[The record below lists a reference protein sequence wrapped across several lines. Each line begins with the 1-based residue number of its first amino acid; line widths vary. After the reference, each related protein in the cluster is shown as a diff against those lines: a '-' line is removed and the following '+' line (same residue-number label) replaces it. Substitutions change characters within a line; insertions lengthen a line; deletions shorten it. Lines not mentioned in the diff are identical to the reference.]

1 MSRTVRVIVLNTDET
16 VAADLRSELLGIDGV
31 KIVAEIEE
39 PALLMQ
45 AVDTFPAEVLL
56 VHLDPNPAGLMDVV
70 APLIE
75 ARKEQIAAIAMT
87 EDRDAELVMR
97 AMRAGMRE
105 FLWKPVAP
113 EQLAE
118 ILHRLGTQAATES
131 GRRVGRLISVVGA
144 GGGQGA
150 TQLATNLA
158 VELAQLEGADDR
170 SGKPRVAVV
179 DMDFRFGQVAIQLDA
194 QPSYTIA
201 ELCDTPERIDPQMID
216 RAMVKHP
223 TGVHVLARPNELA
236 QAERLSA
243 GQCAAS
249 LAMLQEHYDFVI
261 VDIPA
266 RFDPSARAVLD
277 TSDVQLITLQ
287 LQVPPVRTADRL
299 LHELATTGYN
309 MNRIKLVCN
318 RHGRDAGYLEQA
330 DVEATLKRSFDFL
343 VPEDWRTS
351 AGAINIGAPLLTH
364 APKSKLRLAYKK
376 IAEMLVGYESQADGD
391 AASSDGT
398 AAKKKNVFSF
408 LVGSGR

>member
-1 MSRTVRVIVLNTDET
+1 MSRTVRVIVLNTDEA
-16 VAADLRSELLGIDGV
+16 VSADLRGELLGIEGV
-31 KIVAEIEE
+31 KIVAEIDE
-39 PALLMQ
+39 PALLSQ
-45 AVDTFPAEVLL
+45 AVETFPAEVLL
-56 VHLDPNPAGLMDVV
+56 IHLDPNPAGLMDVV

-75 ARKEQIAAIAMT
+75 ARKDQIAAIAMT

-105 FLWKPVAP
+105 FLWKPIAP
-113 EQLAE
+113 DQLAE
-118 ILHRLGTQAATES
+118 ILHRLGTQAATDS

-158 VELAQLEGADDR
+158 VELTQLEGWDGN

-179 DMDFRFGQVAIQLDA
+179 DMDFRFGQVAMQLDA

-201 ELCDTPERIDPQMID
+201 ELCDTPERIDPQMIE
-216 RAMVKHP
+216 RAVVKHA
-223 TGVHVLARPNELA
+223 TGVHVLARPNELS

-243 GQCAAS
+243 GQCAAA
-249 LAMLQEHYDFVI
+249 LAMLQEHYDFVV
-261 VDIPA
+261 VDLPA

-277 TSDVQLITLQ
+277 TSDAQLLILQ

-299 LHELATTGYN
+299 LRELMTTGYN

-318 RHGRDAGYLEQA
+318 RHGRDAGYLEQN

-343 VPEDWRTS
+343 IPEDWRTS
-351 AGAINIGAPLLTH
+351 AGAINVGAPLLTH
-364 APKSKLRLAYKK
+364 APKSKLRLAYKR
-376 IAEMLVGYESQADGD
+376 IAEGFAGV
-391 AASSDGT
+391 SDGT
-398 AAKKKNVFSF
+398 AEGGETQPDAAKKKNVFSF